1 MASANIINIKN
12 AHVRFAD
19 TEAGLT
25 AAADFQCQVN
35 SAAIN
40 ANPSLQTV
48 PATFCAPE
56 SQMPAA
62 TGWELVLTWLQDW
75 GVPSS
80 VGPPATGSLSQFMF
94 DNDATLQWFSIE
106 PVDVAL
112 ADVPMASGQ
121 CWIVAGA
128 YLGDAGTP
136 LQATANCPLP
146 QKPTLAPAAGGLE
159 AEAAPTDTT
168 TDTATT
174 PTGSPTYEDAVA

>member
-1 MASANIINIKN
+1 MAAANIINIKN

-25 AAADFQCQVN
+25 SAVDFQCQVN

-48 PATFCAPE
+48 PATFCAAE

-75 GVPSS
+75 GAPTAA
-80 VGPPATGSLSQFMF
+80 GPPATGSMSQYMF
-94 DNDATLQWFSIE
+94 DHDAELHWFQVE
-106 PVDVAL
+106 PVDVNL
-112 ADVPMASGQ
+112 ADVPAASGQ

-136 LQATANCPLP
+136 LQATSNCPLP
-146 QKPTLAPAAGGLE
+146 VKPTLTPAVGGLSASTAQYE
-159 AEAAPTDTT
+159 A
-168 TDTATT
+168 
-174 PTGSPTYEDAVA
+174 SVA